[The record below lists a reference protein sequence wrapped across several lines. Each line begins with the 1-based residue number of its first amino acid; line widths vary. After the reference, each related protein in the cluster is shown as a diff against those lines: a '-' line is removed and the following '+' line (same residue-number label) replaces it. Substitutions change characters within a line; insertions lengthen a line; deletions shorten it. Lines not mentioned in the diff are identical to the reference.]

1 MSQPS
6 KKLILHIGFH
16 KTGTSALQE
25 GFYANADALA
35 AAGLIYPK
43 PLCKFQSHIE
53 LPAALFPDEVP
64 WVKEKYDL
72 DEVCGHYANIV
83 AEAPAGSVVVLSSEE
98 LCRIDLREEY
108 LRALHD
114 RLGNLPDTRTQIV
127 AYTRD
132 AVAFLVSLYHHEI
145 RVRVYHEHFRD
156 FVNGHHVAL
165 ENVRFD
171 RRLEGWRATFRSE
184 NVLVQDYDQ
193 VVRQR
198 GPTGITEDFLNL
210 MGLSDVKLDID
221 DKFVN
226 TGVHPWLV
234 AAYSQL
240 YLAGLP
246 KQDYDPIR
254 DDIIRLG
261 FKLPRVNA
269 AEYYLGEDGVA
280 ELRARIADHT
290 SI

>member
-1 MSQPS
+1 MSDPS

-25 GFYANADALA
+25 GFYANAETLA

-43 PLCKFQSHIE
+43 PLCKFESHIE

-64 WVKEKYDL
+64 WVQEKYDL
-72 DEVCGHYANIV
+72 DEVCAHYANIV

-98 LCRIDLREEY
+98 LCRIDLRDEF

-114 RLGNLPDTRTQIV
+114 RLGNLPDTLTQIV

-132 AVAFLVSLYHHEI
+132 AVAFLVSLYHHEV
-145 RVRVYHEHFRD
+145 RVRVFHEHFRD

-171 RRLEGWRATFRSE
+171 RRLEGWRATFGSE

-210 MGLSDVKLDID
+210 MGLSDVALDID

-280 ELRARIADHT
+280 ELRARIADHNA
-290 SI
+290 I